1 MKYVHK
7 PFNIEKTFLALH
19 MSSEIRFDQNKIY
32 DPWDRDD
39 HFCPECQIGRDI
51 LKANP
56 DLLELASRWQ
66 FEGDEYQVRF
76 DLLAKYLVEKGSGFD
91 DHFTGQ
97 ADSCGIC
104 HIDYKYIIK
113 LETLHEG
120 I

>member
-1 MKYVHK
+1 MSRIGYETIGIFRKIAVPY
-7 PFNIEKTFLALH
+7 TFRVL
-19 MSSEIRFDQNKIY
+19 FDIKNY
-32 DPWDRDD
+32 DPRDRDD

-56 DLLELASRWQ
+56 DLAELASRWQ

-76 DLLAKYLVEKGSGFD
+76 DLLAKYLVEKGSNFD

-104 HIDYKYIIK
+104 HIDYKYFIK

-120 I
+120 